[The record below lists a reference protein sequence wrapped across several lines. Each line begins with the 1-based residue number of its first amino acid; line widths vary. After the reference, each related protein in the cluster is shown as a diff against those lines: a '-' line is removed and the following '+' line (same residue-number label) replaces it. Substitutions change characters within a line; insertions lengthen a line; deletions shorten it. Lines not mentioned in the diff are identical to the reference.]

1 MMENTLKFIQMI
13 REEPLKLKEDGSG
26 EYRVYR
32 NAELV
37 VRFYQYVGIMDPK
50 KEVKAALEY
59 SPMDFI

>member
-1 MMENTLKFIQMI
+1 MENTLKFIQTI
-13 REEPLKLKEDGSG
+13 REEPLRLKEDESG
-26 EYRVYR
+26 EYRLFR

-50 KEVKAALEY
+50 NVTKDILDY